1 MTASVILNPQ
11 GECTQGKIFHQRIG
25 PVGDQLGH
33 EDRLDLVAVFTG
45 SSMNGNPVEFASFG
59 AHLRCTVVVLQFA
72 LEGGVMH
79 LSEAGAKFMKRDNL
93 QYFSGVQLGH
103 PTLVVE
109 GEVVGFKV
117 SVGAENAGS
126 VGLLTVWLVRMLVS
140 CLVMTCWGSIPNR
153 FNSHV

>member
-1 MTASVILNPQ
+1 MTASVILNPP

-45 SSMNGNPVEFASFG
+45 SSMNGYPVEFASFV
-59 AHLRCTVVVLQFA
+59 LVLQLA

-79 LSEAGAKFMKRDNL
+79 VGAAGAKFMKSDHL
-93 QYFSGVQLGH
+93 QYVSGVQLGH

-109 GEVVGFKV
+109 GEVVGFEAPV
-117 SVGAENAGS
+117 
-126 VGLLTVWLVRMLVS
+126 
-140 CLVMTCWGSIPNR
+140 
-153 FNSHV
+153 